1 VLDEVKHFEIADRL
15 YHADAIHSQSCF
27 LEATPRS
34 GMCRKDDLTLESEL
48 AEHVRQ
54 NSDALRVI
62 DV

>member
-1 VLDEVKHFEIADRL
+1 
-15 YHADAIHSQSCF
+15 
-27 LEATPRS
+27 
-34 GMCRKDDLTLESEL
+34 MCRKDDLTLESEL